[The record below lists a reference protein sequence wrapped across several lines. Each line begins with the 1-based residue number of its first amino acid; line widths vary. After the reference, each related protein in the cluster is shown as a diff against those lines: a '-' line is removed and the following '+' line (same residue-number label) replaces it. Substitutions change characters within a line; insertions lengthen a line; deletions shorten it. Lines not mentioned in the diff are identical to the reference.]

1 MLHHTLRLVSSAI
14 FALASTTAFAQSPA
28 ADNPAAQAHLKKGD
42 FKLVAPF
49 PPGGPID
56 VLARLFGTGFTNLYG
71 VSAVIDNKPGAHGN
85 IGITQVQ
92 RAPANGK
99 NLLVVPAGNMTIN
112 PTLLKD
118 LPYNVEKDFTAIA
131 MLAKAPNALAVFPNV
146 PVNSVQELIALAKAK
161 PGTLA
166 YGSPGVGSGLHLAG
180 ELLKESAGIDL
191 LHIPYKG
198 TTQALNDAL
207 GGQIQVI
214 LGAVPTLLPY
224 IQAGKLRALAVTGPA
239 RSDVLP
245 DLPTLEE
252 AGVKDVNVVSWYG
265 LYAPRAT
272 PDDISA
278 QLARD
283 VDAILSQP
291 EIQKTLKAQGL
302 EPSNLRLDEFR
313 KFQADETETW
323 RKVITAKGIVAG

>member
-1 MLHHTLRLVSSAI
+1 MLHHTLGLVSSALL
-14 FALASTTAFAQSPA
+14 ALASTTAFAQSPA
-28 ADNPAAQAHLKKGD
+28 ADNPAAQDHLKKGE
-42 FKLVAPF
+42 FRLVAPF

-56 VLARLFGTGFTNLYG
+56 VLARLFGTGLTNLYG
-71 VSAVIDNKPGAHGN
+71 VSAVVDNKPGAHGN

-92 RAPANGK
+92 RAPATGK
-99 NLLVVPAGNMTIN
+99 HLLVVPAGNMTIN

-118 LPYNVEKDFTAIA
+118 LPYQVEKDFTAIA

-146 PVNSVQELIALAKAK
+146 PVNSVQELIKLAKEK

-224 IQAGKLRALAVTGPA
+224 IQSGKLRALAVTGPV

-272 PDDISA
+272 PDAISA

-283 VDAILSQP
+283 VDAVLSQP

-302 EPSNLRLDEFR
+302 EPSNLRLEEFR